1 MNICPLNVESESCD
15 CPSSVPLFQIKG
27 CFPSQVIS
35 DNVICAAPRLP
46 VSSPRLR
53 LCREWNMDF

>member
-1 MNICPLNVESESCD
+1 MNICPLNVERANLVTVQ
-15 CPSSVPLFQIKG
+15 PFKIKG
-27 CFPSQVIS
+27 CFPSQVTS
-35 DNVICAAPRLP
+35 DNVICSAP